1 MFSLDEAI
9 QHCIEVA
16 EEQEQKCKVYSKI
29 EYCENGSQG
38 LCNQCIHSCK
48 ECASEHR
55 QLAEWLTKLKAYESG
70 EICFYCKHEDV
81 NYLDEPCY
89 SCKHLN
95 GCGDYF
101 ELSEVKAD
109 GE

>member
-1 MFSLDEAI
+1 MGKSELSLPEAI

-16 EEQEQKCKVYSKI
+16 EEQEQLAEKYDEWDEWERNEMGRC
-29 EYCENGSQG
+29 Q
-38 LCNQCIHSCK
+38 

-81 NYLDEPCY
+81 NYLDEPCC

-101 ELSEVKAD
+101 ELREVKASAD
-109 GE
+109 SD